1 MFGLKNRNVIMTT
14 ILAINY
20 RIHVSIEC
28 NKYVNSLFI
37 IAVFGTKKSSV
48 TLAQKAW
55 ILVAYFFDAFCAV
68 TTIVTPMHQ
77 SHLGATGQDVSS
89 SKIRLVSPVQA
100 AKAAEAEDA

>member
-1 MFGLKNRNVIMTT
+1 M
-14 ILAINY
+14 
-20 RIHVSIEC
+20 
-28 NKYVNSLFI
+28 
-37 IAVFGTKKSSV
+37 
-48 TLAQKAW
+48 
-55 ILVAYFFDAFCAV
+55 AYFFDAFCAV